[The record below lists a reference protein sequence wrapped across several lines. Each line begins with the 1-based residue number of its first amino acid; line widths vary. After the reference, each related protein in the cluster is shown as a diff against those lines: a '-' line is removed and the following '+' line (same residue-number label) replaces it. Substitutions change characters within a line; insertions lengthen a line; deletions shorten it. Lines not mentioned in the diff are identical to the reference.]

1 MFWKTAPS
9 LFSRIGKISHRKSF
23 RPRRR
28 FVEPSLEGWISQHQ
42 MIKNSEKIRLGSR
55 VELAIAGQ
63 LHNYVIAEEED
74 HGDIPTLLV
83 ASALGRRLLG
93 RSWPDQ
99 FRHRLNDGRVV
110 PVEIRRVTN
119 EI

>member
-1 MFWKTAPS
+1 MT
-9 LFSRIGKISHRKSF
+9 
-23 RPRRR
+23 
-28 FVEPSLEGWISQHQ
+28 
-42 MIKNSEKIRLGSR
+42 KNSEKIGLGSR

-63 LHNYVIAEEED
+63 PHNYVIAEEED

-93 RSWPDQ
+93 RSCPDQ

-110 PVEIRRVTN
+110 PVEIRRVAN